1 MNSSNKHLF
10 TFADAGGFEGFQAHT
25 NAFSPGLDFSAPV
38 LCPPDTTP
46 KDFYNISEAS
56 GMISTIDV
64 LNNFDWTLNAGHSR
78 KAMDDIPYI
87 RMSEYAINFNS
98 FLQNLKFMLNVGAD
112 AAKSTGVLESA
123 IVTGATEAAQGAA
136 QAAVDTTDSLLK
148 MIVPESNVKA
158 AVKEIQDGIK
168 ENSVID
174 QSGVPKY
181 LRPYNGLYG
190 VRPTGFQYKIPYF
203 DADWKTVRNTWGDI
217 TGGGILG
224 SLANIG
230 GKVAGGFVE
239 AGAMMKTGA
248 YFERPK
254 SYAFD
259 DTGEAITFKFPLYNT
274 RSFEEVQKN
283 FELVLMLTY
292 QQLANKMSHVLLD
305 PPVIYDIEIPGKF
318 YTPYG
323 YIANLSIQGIGAQR
337 LQTME
342 LLSDLKGEPSSDIA
356 DEPFSMP
363 PYSIADDGVGDN
375 PEEMDEITRRYMN
388 NEHALHGYTDPKR
401 SQPSSGKPTP
411 LFARDKQQNSSKLSV
426 KAIIPDMWEV
436 TITMQSLVPNTKNL
450 FYHSLAGAE
459 SLFDTSIS
467 RQERELVSNAKEE
480 IGSLPD
486 FDPTGEF
493 YDPSGQGFTDGGFGM
508 IS

>member
-10 TFADAGGFEGFQAHT
+10 TFANAGGFEGFQSTT

-38 LCPPDTTP
+38 ICPPGTNP
-46 KDFYNISEAS
+46 KDFYNDMGAAN
-56 GMISTIDV
+56 ISTIDV

-78 KAMDDIPYI
+78 QAMDDIPYI
-87 RMSEYAINFNS
+87 RMSEYSINFNS
-98 FLQNLKFMLNVGAD
+98 FLQNLKFMLNVAAD
-112 AAKSTGVLESA
+112 AAKSTGVFENDLVKNA
-123 IVTGATEAAQGAA
+123 TGIATGAVEEGIGIIDKIFDKTDVAGAA
-136 QAAVDTTDSLLK
+136 KEAKDG
-148 MIVPESNVKA
+148 VKDFLNNNA
-158 AVKEIQDGIK
+158 RIDHAGI
-168 ENSVID
+168 
-174 QSGVPKY
+174 PHY

-203 DADWKTVRNTWGDI
+203 NADWKTVRSSWGDI

-230 GKVAGGFVE
+230 QNVAGGFVE

-259 DTGEAITFKFPLYNT
+259 DAGEAITFKFPLYNT
-274 RSFEEVQKN
+274 RSYEELTKN

-305 PPVIYDIEIPGKF
+305 PPVIYDVEIPGKY

-337 LQTME
+337 LQTMN
-342 LLSDLKGEPSSDIA
+342 LLSKFQDTPSTDQASH
-356 DEPFSMP
+356 PT
-363 PYSIADDGVGDN
+363 N
-375 PEEMDEITRRYMN
+375 EEVYGGFRTHDRGAGH
-388 NEHALHGYTDPKR
+388 NEPKR
-401 SQPSSGKPTP
+401 DQAGRATP
-411 LFARDKQQNSSKLSV
+411 LFAGGAQDSTDLNV
-426 KAIIPDMWEV
+426 TAIIPDVWEV

-480 IGSLPD
+480 IGSGNLGPLRDIDALDNYNQKNLD
-486 FDPTGEF
+486 FHKFQMDPN
-493 YDPSGQGFTDGGFGM
+493 SGYA
-508 IS
+508 